1 MIRIRAILTAAALA
15 LVATATLT
23 PTAAADNC
31 DIFINPE
38 DCQNTAWTI
47 GTIATLTGGV
57 AVAMA
62 ATMTGVRT
70 PNSRNHAP
78 TTPPPP
84 PPQSPL
90 AQPPRV
96 RRPPRGRRDHDDS
109 KIEGVE
115 VRPTFDVPTITV
127 QPEDGPLRAHSV
139 RLEINRDPG
148 TQTVQEV
155 HRGPHRAQPANHCP
169 GTGIRR
175 RK

>member
-1 MIRIRAILTAAALA
+1 MIRIRPILTAAALA

-38 DCQNTAWTI
+38 DCQNTGWTI
-47 GTIATLTGGV
+47 GTIATITGGV

-70 PNSRNHAP
+70 PDPRNHAP
-78 TTPPPP
+78 TAPTPPPESP
-84 PPQSPL
+84 PR
-90 AQPPRV
+90 PPRV
-96 RRPPRGRRDHDDS
+96 RRPPEGRRDRDDDS

-115 VRPTFDVPTITV
+115 VRPVFDDAPTITV
-127 QPEDGPLRAHSV
+127 EPEDGPGRAHSV

-148 TQTVQEV
+148 TQTVQKV
-155 HRGPHRAQPANHCP
+155 HRGPH
-169 GTGIRR
+169 
-175 RK
+175 

>member
-1 MIRIRAILTAAALA
+1 MIRIRLILAAAALA
-15 LVATATLT
+15 LVATATMT

-31 DIFINPE
+31 DIFINPQ

-62 ATMTGVRT
+62 ATMTGGRT
-70 PNSRNHAP
+70 PGPRDPPPTAP
-78 TTPPPP
+78 TPPPSESP
-84 PPQSPL
+84 P
-90 AQPPRV
+90 AKPPRV
-96 RRPPRGRRDHDDS
+96 RRRPNGRDDDDS

-115 VRPTFDVPTITV
+115 VRPTFDAPTITV
-127 QPEDGPLRAHSV
+127 HPEDRPVRAHSV

-155 HRGPHRAQPANHCP
+155 HRGPR
-169 GTGIRR
+169 
-175 RK
+175 